1 MTAQC
6 LTVNLK
12 FGEKNTGLLKYPR
25 ESILFYFSGPTTV
38 LIFFLKNVYNFRVT
52 LLHNNRLI
60 GNVMR
65 PQQKGSTEQ
74 NLYFGSKKKT
84 KASKKMT
91 LKGLHNLSTS

>member
-1 MTAQC
+1 MH
-6 LTVNLK
+6 VNRFCFCFQGQLQLK
-12 FGEKNTGLLKYPR
+12 
-25 ESILFYFSGPTTV
+25 
-38 LIFFLKNVYNFRVT
+38 FFLKNVYNFRVT

-74 NLYFGSKKKT
+74 NLNVGSKKKT

-91 LKGLHNLSTS
+91 LKGLHILSTS